1 MHTQQQPREQCM
13 DAGAF
18 MHQFMCS
25 NIPFHLHAHRKCI
38 DCLTTKC
45 ANLLR
50 VYEYEPTNTPYPFA
64 PAQTRPICSQPRR
77 MRYIAQKQTAATM
90 DTPLKNTH
98 TLMHTY
104 SANNAQQFRIRYWA
118 ICKCRE
124 KLIRFTHHPSHING
138 CVPTKQQGLVRIVRS
153 TSESQRRVR
162 PEVMH
167 SWFRLRRKP
176 ANARL
181 SIA

>member
-1 MHTQQQPREQCM
+1 MKNCIFPIKLSLGMHTQQQPREQCM

-90 DTPLKNTH
+90 DTPLKKHTHSCTH
-98 TLMHTY
+98 T
-104 SANNAQQFRIRYWA
+104 ARI
-118 ICKCRE
+118 
-124 KLIRFTHHPSHING
+124 T
-138 CVPTKQQGLVRIVRS
+138 RS
-153 TSESQRRVR
+153 NFAYVIE
-162 PEVMH
+162 PY
-167 SWFRLRRKP
+167 
-176 ANARL
+176 ANAGR
-181 SIA
+181 S